1 MTAAMDA
8 AQPIPEQPT
17 VVVPAP
23 VTAMPYFTG
32 FGTALLLADT
42 TAMQIPIGAL
52 WPSGHAKAKHGL
64 DEVARIHKAFMAL
77 PAAYVAKYKTPC
89 PDRLVRIP
97 VPMDNGEYGLEV
109 LRPIADGLYQEVTA
123 FIPWRGW
130 DYISDVLNDCRGG
143 PGSMAGAQ

>member
-17 VVVPAP
+17 VIVPAP
-23 VTAMPYFTG
+23 AMPYFTG

-42 TAMQIPIGAL
+42 TTMQVPVGAM

-64 DEVARIHKAFMAL
+64 AEVARIHKAFMAL

-89 PDRLVRIP
+89 SDGMVRIP
-97 VPMDNGEYGLEV
+97 VPLENGEYGLEV
-109 LRPIADGLYQEVTA
+109 LEPIAEGLYRERTA
-123 FIPWRGW
+123 FIPWLGW
-130 DYISDVLNDCRGG
+130 KYISDVLNDCHNGQGG
-143 PGSMAGAQ
+143 AATSG